1 MVQYFLRWYR
11 IINTMKE
18 GLGWGN
24 ALYNKARFL
33 GPAIWSA
40 DHNVPTWA
48 IQWIGLVFPA
58 LETLSPALE
67 TAPITS
73 DLWCGIP
80 SPGNTISSPGEH
92 TNLLYS
98 ETPKKER
105 VLDVIN
111 LNDIRPIVQLNLWK
125 PALATVKKSPISAL
139 GITILGLNAR
149 LTLHDN
155 PLLDVW

>member
-1 MVQYFLRWYR
+1 LVFPALETLSPALETAPITSDLWCG
-11 IINTMKE
+11 IPSPGNTISSPGE
-18 GLGWGN
+18 HTNL
-24 ALYNKARFL
+24 
-33 GPAIWSA
+33 
-40 DHNVPTWA
+40 
-48 IQWIGLVFPA
+48 LVFPA

-155 PLLDVW
+155 PLLDV